1 MKRPQ
6 AAQELLPKMQTSGE
20 YPDLPTYSVLLN
32 GLFKNKFF
40 SEAMELYQEMEDK
53 KMCLTIRIYNILIDG
68 MCTNGKLM
76 TARRLFYSLATK
88 GGWVGNG
95 WQPG

>member
-1 MKRPQ
+1 MVCLRI
-6 AAQELLPKMQTSGE
+6 
-20 YPDLPTYSVLLN
+20 N
-32 GLFKNKFF
+32 FF

-53 KMCLTIRIYNILIDG
+53 KSCRTIRIYNILIDG
-68 MCTNGKLM
+68 ICTNGKLM
-76 TARRLFYSLATK
+76 TARQLFYSLATK